1 MPWPRF
7 TREETE
13 PRRKCS
19 FRETSGFRGVHLFIT
34 WWLCVWSFGREPGVV
49 LSAECTRL
57 LSGMLPKYTRVGGT
71 G

>member
-7 TREETE
+7 TCEETE
-13 PRRKCS
+13 AGRKCS
-19 FRETSGFRGVHLFIT
+19 FRETSGFRGVHLFI
-34 WWLCVWSFGREPGVV
+34 WWLCVWSFGLAPGVV
-49 LSAECTRL
+49 LSEYTRL